1 MKQKF
6 AQFISVIG
14 HPLLTIPLFVL
25 IVTFSKENSSTAIL
39 VSFLIIGCF
48 FIPVTIMLF
57 VKSRNGSYSNF
68 DVSNRIQRKSLY
80 VFSIPLLTAVTIVL
94 YLTDQSLSICLSV
107 FFALI
112 LLIVSMV
119 VNFFVK
125 SSLHVSLNVF
135 LAALV
140 YGVDSKIAV
149 AILLFTLVLIWS
161 RITLG
166 RHTCKEVILGFIL
179 GFSLG
184 LIMLHFQGYIF

>member
-14 HPLLTIPLFVL
+14 HPLLTLPLFVL
-25 IVTFSKENSSTAIL
+25 IVMFSKENSSNATL

-48 FIPVTIMLF
+48 FIPVTIRLF

-68 DVSNRIQRKSLY
+68 DVSNRVQRKSLY
-80 VFSIPLLTAVTIVL
+80 VFSIPLLAAVTLIL
-94 YLTDQSLSICLSV
+94 YFTDQSRFICLSV

-112 LLIVSMV
+112 LLVVSML

-125 SSLHVSLNVF
+125 CSLHVSLNVF

-140 YGVDSKIAV
+140 YSVNSKIAV
-149 AILLFTLVLIWS
+149 VILLFTLLLIWS

-166 RHTCKEVILGFIL
+166 RHTWKEVILGFIL
-179 GFSLG
+179 GFALG
-184 LIMLHFQGYIF
+184 LMMLYFQGYIF